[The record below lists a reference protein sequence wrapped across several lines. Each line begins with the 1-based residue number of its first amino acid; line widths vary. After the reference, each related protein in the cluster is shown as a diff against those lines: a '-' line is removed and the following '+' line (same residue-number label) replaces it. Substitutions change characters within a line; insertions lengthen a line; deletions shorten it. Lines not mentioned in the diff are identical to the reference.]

1 MDREKTILEY
11 IVAELLEDPDEEIS
25 ADSSLFQS
33 RILDSLNLVRL
44 IGFLEET
51 FNIKINSS
59 EVTIENLDSVNN
71 ILIFV
76 DRKADS

>member
-1 MDREKTILEY
+1 MDREKTILEF

-59 EVTIENLDSVNN
+59 EVTIENLDSVKN

-76 DRKADS
+76 DHKADS